1 MKSLIDWFKKYW
13 SYISPVH
20 LESIQGLENQTL
32 SVYLSNGRYQ
42 LSTEHAI
49 YSYDDLYDNFSLA
62 FKKVDWIQLPERAH
76 VLVLGLGLGSVPYM
90 LEKKFSK
97 KFSYTAVEFD
107 ESVIFLASKYS
118 IPRLKSSMQII
129 CRDAASHVMEDED
142 EYDIICIDVFL
153 DDVIPDAISER
164 EFLIRVKCLLSPG
177 GILIFNRLNRERD
190 EKNLIHE
197 YIDQVFSSVFPDY
210 GSIQVEGN
218 CMLFSDKS
226 KLLNT

>member
-1 MKSLIDWFKKYW
+1 MNGPIGWFKKYW
-13 SYISPVH
+13 SYISPIH
-20 LESIQGLENQTL
+20 LESIQGLDNQTL

-42 LSTEHAI
+42 LSTENAI

-62 FKKVDWIQLPERAH
+62 FEKIDWKQLPERSH
-76 VLVLGLGLGSVPYM
+76 VLILGLGLGSIPFM

-97 KFSYTAVEFD
+97 KFSYTAVEYD

-118 IPRLKSSMQII
+118 IPRLKSAMQII
-129 CRDAASHVMEDED
+129 CRDAAEHVSEDED

-153 DDVIPDAISER
+153 DDVIPDVISEIK
-164 EFLIRVKCLLSPG
+164 FLESLKSLLSPD
-177 GILIFNRLNRERD
+177 GIVIFNRLNRERD
-190 EKNLIHE
+190 EKNLIQE
-197 YIDQVFSSVFPDY
+197 YIDEVFIQVFPEY

-226 KLLNT
+226 KLIKS

>member
-62 FKKVDWIQLPERAH
+62 FKKVDWTQLPERAH

-153 DDVIPDAISER
+153 DDVIPDAISES

-197 YIDQVFSSVFPDY
+197 YINQVFSSVFPDY

>member
-1 MKSLIDWFKKYW
+1 MKTLMDWFKKYW

-42 LSTEHAI
+42 LTTENAI

-62 FKKVDWIQLPERAH
+62 FEKLDWKQLPEKSH
-76 VLVLGLGLGSVPYM
+76 VLVLGLGLGSIPYM
-90 LEKKFSK
+90 LEKKFKK
-97 KFSYTAVEFD
+97 KFSYTAIEFD
-107 ESVIFLASKYS
+107 ESVIFLASKYT
-118 IPRLKSSMQII
+118 IPRMKSSIQII

-153 DDVIPDAISER
+153 DDVIPDSISEIK
-164 EFLIRVKCLLSPG
+164 FLLNIKCLLSPD
-177 GILIFNRLNRERD
+177 GIVIFNRLNRERD
-190 EKNLIHE
+190 EKNHIQK

-226 KLLNT
+226 KLANT

>member
-62 FKKVDWIQLPERAH
+62 FKKVDWTQLPERAH

-153 DDVIPDAISER
+153 DDVIPDAISES

-197 YIDQVFSSVFPDY
+197 YINQVFSSVFPDY

-218 CMLFSDKS
+218 CMLFSDSS